1 MRALLCGILIL
12 PCAGCLSHR
21 ADVSADGPDLAAG
34 RSVVGMR
41 ITDGAPAETR
51 SGPLPFEI
59 PVSWTLR
66 GSDGKLQSAH
76 ATLRSPLP
84 WWQRFP
90 ADLAV
95 DLWPQRIEI
104 ETSVVVTTKPITPR
118 TAADITAEARAHG
131 YAQ

>member
-21 ADVSADGPDLAAG
+21 ASVSADGPDLAAG
-34 RSVVGMR
+34 RSIVGMH

-51 SGPLPFEI
+51 RGPLPFEI

-66 GSDGKLQSAH
+66 GADGKLQSAH
-76 ATLRSPLP
+76 AVLRSPLP

-90 ADLAV
+90 VDLAV
-95 DLWPQRIEI
+95 DIWPQRVEVDAVAIL
-104 ETSVVVTTKPITPR
+104 VPHPIIPR